1 MILYR
6 LLSGRMGERPSI
18 TRSIINIVGSVVVA
32 TLVFWIIKMLTG
44 VTGVYSPLLVF
55 FLILFLILFLFGIS
69 TFANIVENIMTSLLT
84 IIIGAVITLIAF
96 FVIDKLVDTSSFIQ
110 QLANPLVF
118 TNVTLT
124 IASIILISIIY
135 QMTTKIGWFMSF
147 VRSLIAVIVS
157 CSLLILVQKL
167 FSMSNI
173 LATVGIFHVFLAI
186 VLFLLGMRNT
196 ENKVIYIAQVSRVT
210 VLHLAIMFIVFLVVK
225 GFLV

>member
-118 TNVTLT
+118 TL
-124 IASIILISIIY
+124 
-135 QMTTKIGWFMSF
+135 
-147 VRSLIAVIVS
+147 SLIHI
-157 CSLLILVQKL
+157 
-167 FSMSNI
+167 
-173 LATVGIFHVFLAI
+173 
-186 VLFLLGMRNT
+186 
-196 ENKVIYIAQVSRVT
+196 
-210 VLHLAIMFIVFLVVK
+210 
-225 GFLV
+225 